1 MSNLR
6 SARDSLAAELAHARQ
21 GLAFYDARV
30 SALEETLATLD
41 NLDSKADVD
50 ERPRRRQE
58 QPQRAA
64 RGAGAARAGRE
75 RKQSGGLPATGKE
88 FWTSL
93 VTNQPRSTKEI
104 LEAAIQTLGVDP
116 SRDDLKKLSQRQA
129 NALHMLVKE
138 KVISDSGSGRER
150 RFFRPT

>member
-30 SALEETLATLD
+30 HALEETLATLD
-41 NLDSKADVD
+41 NLNAEGDIGDK
-50 ERPRRRQE
+50 PRRQGRPARAE
-58 QPQRAA
+58 QTEAVA
-64 RGAGAARAGRE
+64 RGGRG

-93 VTNQPRSTKEI
+93 VTNEPRSTREI
-104 LEAAIQTLGVDP
+104 LEAAIQTLGIDP

-138 KVISDSGSGRER
+138 KTISDSGSGRER

>member
-6 SARDSLAAELAHARQ
+6 SAKESLAAELAHARQ

-30 SALEETLATLD
+30 AALEETLNTLETLNAEIGD
-41 NLDSKADVD
+41 K
-50 ERPRRRQE
+50 PHRQE
-58 QPQRAA
+58 RQQRAPRTQTSA
-64 RGAGAARAGRE
+64 RGGRG
-75 RKQSGGLPATGKE
+75 RKESGGLPATGKE

-93 VTNQPRSTKEI
+93 VTNQPRSTREI
-104 LEAAIQTLGVDP
+104 LEAAIQTLDIDP